1 MKKLINFK
9 RERDLGVIITDAF
22 GFIRTEWK
30 QLFTYIFKITWPFLV
45 LSLVVLV
52 IYFYAIKGNLDALVN
67 NSVKMGPF
75 ALFSGSS
82 LIYGFFL
89 LIVVLTIYTLLQLI
103 VSYYVKSYIT
113 NEGQAN
119 YDEILQGVKAKFWTT
134 LGYLIVTYMISTL
147 GTFFCILPGI
157 YLFIVFSMGVYI
169 IVFQDKNIGETISHC
184 FVLIKDKWFDTFGVI
199 IVVSIL
205 IGIIGY
211 VFSIPGLIYYL
222 VRIVTSISK
231 SDPTAVFSLFSDPI
245 YLALNILSYAG
256 RFLLSAITVVA
267 IALVYFDLNEQ
278 KFRTGTIE
286 TIDNLGKN

>member
-9 RERDLGVIITDAF
+9 RERDLGAIITDAF

-113 NEGQAN
+113 NKGQAN

-267 IALVYFDLNEQ
+267 FALVYFDLNEQ